1 MEKERKKKQNVS
13 TLRFKI
19 PSRLL
24 PLESRSLCFQFCEVV
39 AYQETRFILRQ
50 TNRSGFYDKYFFSCF
65 NDENCVDCA
74 SEFKHLFFNPF
85 PAKCQFVFQIETS
98 PHFVVIDTILK
109 FIKILFLSAVR
120 FVFFLRFFFPFSIY
134 WKKCLNGYT
143 KKKSSSWPT
152 SLNNLSHKPQP
163 VSCPL

>member
-13 TLRFKI
+13 TFEI

-24 PLESRSLCFQFCEVV
+24 PLESRSLCFQFCEV

-74 SEFKHLFFNPF
+74 FGVQASLLQPISSKMSICFSNRNILN
-85 PAKCQFVFQIETS
+85 
-98 PHFVVIDTILK
+98 FVVIDTILK
-109 FIKILFLSAVR
+109 FIKILFLSAVC

-134 WKKCLNGYT
+134 
-143 KKKSSSWPT
+143 
-152 SLNNLSHKPQP
+152 
-163 VSCPL
+163 

>member
-13 TLRFKI
+13 TFEI

-24 PLESRSLCFQFCEVV
+24 PLESRFLCFQFCEV

-65 NDENCVDCA
+65 NDENCVDCVFGVQA
-74 SEFKHLFFNPF
+74 SLLQPISSKMSICFSNRNILNFCSHRHNLKIHKNTFFWALFASSSFF
-85 PAKCQFVFQIETS
+85 AFSFHFQYIE
-98 PHFVVIDTILK
+98 
-109 FIKILFLSAVR
+109 
-120 FVFFLRFFFPFSIY
+120 
-134 WKKCLNGYT
+134 KKNVLNGYT

-152 SLNNLSHKPQP
+152 SLNNLSHKPQQ

>member
-13 TLRFKI
+13 TLRFEI
-19 PSRLL
+19 PSRLE
-24 PLESRSLCFQFCEVV
+24 PRSLCFQFCEVV

-109 FIKILFLSAVR
+109 FIKNTLSERCLLRLLSSLFLSI
-120 FVFFLRFFFPFSIY
+120 FNILKKMFKWLYEKEIFFMTHFA
-134 WKKCLNGYT
+134 
-143 KKKSSSWPT
+143 
-152 SLNNLSHKPQP
+152 Q
-163 VSCPL
+163 